1 MIRTLTLCAA
11 AMSPLLLLADEPLT
25 IQKVTVN
32 TPSGVISG
40 KVVGTGDNLVF
51 VDDNDPQKSFTLNR
65 GRIRNY
71 TTEKGEILVE
81 LERPAFD
88 QPGTQS
94 NVRITVVDPANAT
107 ALTQWIGLPVER
119 SRSVTTYST
128 DVRHDHK
135 GKGECNG
142 KLLADD
148 TMLRFESV
156 SEANHSRTWNYNDL
170 QSFQEEKDHSLLK
183 VTAKYG
189 EKDEFKTVNGKTAGA
204 LYDIVSQKI
213 VGARS
218 SQQ

>member
-1 MIRTLTLCAA
+1 M
-11 AMSPLLLLADEPLT
+11 
-25 IQKVTVN
+25 
-32 TPSGVISG
+32 
-40 KVVGTGDNLVF
+40 F

-148 TMLRFESV
+148 TMLRFEV
-156 SEANHSRTWNYNDL
+156 SLGGEPFSNLELQRPTELSR
-170 QSFQEEKDHSLLK
+170 
-183 VTAKYG
+183 G
-189 EKDEFKTVNGKTAGA
+189 ERPLTSEGYCQV
-204 LYDIVSQKI
+204 
-213 VGARS
+213 RRER
-218 SQQ
+218 

>member
-94 NVRITVVDPANAT
+94 NVRIT
-107 ALTQWIGLPVER
+107 PVER